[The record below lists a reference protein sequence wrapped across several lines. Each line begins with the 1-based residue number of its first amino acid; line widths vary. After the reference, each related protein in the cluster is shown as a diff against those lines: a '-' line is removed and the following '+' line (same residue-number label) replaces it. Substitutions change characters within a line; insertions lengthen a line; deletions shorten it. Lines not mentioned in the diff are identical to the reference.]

1 MNKLFNFTNYVQRQ
15 QAHRLVGSYM
25 SVEGAQKNMAI
36 SLEDREK
43 ERAILF
49 QMEVKEME
57 TTDMLDRALLRAH
70 HSKLNGAI
78 TAVEYHQIAD
88 KVNSL
93 KKLRFVEEYE
103 KLQDRDTF
111 EYMKYKVAAEVGGPE
126 ELEAFKLYK
135 KAKIEEI
142 GEEKFR
148 LFSTRT
154 NDHPILNALK

>member
-1 MNKLFNFTNYVQRQ
+1 
-15 QAHRLVGSYM
+15 
-25 SVEGAQKNMAI
+25 
-36 SLEDREK
+36 
-43 ERAILF
+43 
-49 QMEVKEME
+49 ME